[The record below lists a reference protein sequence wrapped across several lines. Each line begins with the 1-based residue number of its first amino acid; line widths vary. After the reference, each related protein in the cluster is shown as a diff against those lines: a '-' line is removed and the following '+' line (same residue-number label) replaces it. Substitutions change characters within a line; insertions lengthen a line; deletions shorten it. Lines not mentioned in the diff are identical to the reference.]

1 MNDKRNQLL
10 INVLTWVVLLTPVW
24 ALLYGLYV
32 FDHGFGVIALTAFL
46 FFLPVYIGYIL
57 SSTTEAV
64 YKDNNLTYKLEQSQP
79 NKNYGLILP
88 SAGLPAFL
96 WFLFWFGLLM
106 ISLAEIISFP
116 YWLSWPII
124 ASGVFLVCSSLVLLL
139 WFWAEWKKS
148 DKKII
153 SYDTVNKVFSVP
165 DFNFSFKDIKSICF
179 RTSFLFF
186 TSNAE
191 ITTRFG
197 KVCFTGRLIKPSAKD
212 MANSKGTYG
221 YGMVVEVDED
231 VVAPGLKTVRNFFMV
246 NKVVVKSGTERW
258 ILYFFAITV
267 FLLLQF
273 GDRLVFLL
281 TKFVTN

>member
-64 YKDNNLTYKLEQSQP
+64 YKDNNLTYKQ
-79 NKNYGLILP
+79 
-88 SAGLPAFL
+88 
-96 WFLFWFGLLM
+96 
-106 ISLAEIISFP
+106 
-116 YWLSWPII
+116 
-124 ASGVFLVCSSLVLLL
+124 
-139 WFWAEWKKS
+139 
-148 DKKII
+148 
-153 SYDTVNKVFSVP
+153 
-165 DFNFSFKDIKSICF
+165 DIKSICF